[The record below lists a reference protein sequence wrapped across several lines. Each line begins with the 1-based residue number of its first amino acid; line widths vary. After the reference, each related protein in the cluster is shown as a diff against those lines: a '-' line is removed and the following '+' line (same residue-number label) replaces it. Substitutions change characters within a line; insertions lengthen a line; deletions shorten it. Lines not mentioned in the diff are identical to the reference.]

1 MQSSFREILDL
12 VGKGIG
18 RRSSR
23 AQKILQKK
31 LDPTEIE
38 PRNTDSVI
46 NKDKL
51 AKV

>member
-31 LDPTEIE
+31 TGPD
-38 PRNTDSVI
+38 RNRAQ
-46 NKDKL
+46 KHG
-51 AKV
+51 